1 MPKKNSPTKPVHS
14 FRLSLECVRQLKDLS
29 GIMGRSEGDVVEV
42 SIDRMYR
49 GELRFGNLMIGD
61 AGSDIGASTA
71 RSGKT
76 VSIHAPHAGS
86 DFSVIG
92 VRSSPGLF
100 QSTLKF
106 SRGFHRFIVS
116 IHAPR
121 TGSDDPD
128 RIHPIDGV
136 VSNANE

>member
-76 VSIHAPHAGS
+76 VSIHAQVLARFPPLYCFNPRSPHGER
-86 DFSVIG
+86 
-92 VRSSPGLF
+92 RSRSYP
-100 QSTLKF
+100 
-106 SRGFHRFIVS
+106 
-116 IHAPR
+116 
-121 TGSDDPD
+121 PD
-128 RIHPIDGV
+128 
-136 VSNANE
+136 